1 MKDEALKYLHA
12 GFSVIPLGNITKDET
27 GSKKIEYPISWQKFQ
42 KELPTYEEILS
53 WIKYP
58 NLGIATGRVSNLLVL
73 DVDSYKP
80 GFDAD
85 LVKSFNLPVTPVQ
98 ETANG
103 GKQYFFRYPMEI
115 DIHNAVCIGH
125 NGSGID
131 IRGDGG
137 MVIVPPTKT
146 SYGAYSWL
154 IDPFETPLADV
165 PPKLL
170 ELLSKDHSS
179 ESGKKQ
185 SIVDLTALSKG
196 EGRDNSLTKICGT
209 LAYSLHP
216 NRWATEIYPTMMA
229 INSTYKPPLPHKDL
243 KRIYESITNK
253 ELRRRQNS
261 GNVLAETQPKQEK
274 IFTPAIS
281 LDELMDK
288 EFPEAQFVVN
298 PYFETGTLNMVSAPP
313 NTWKSWLLFYFI
325 NYIAKG
331 MNIFDTFQTEKSRIM
346 VVNEEDNARLIKE
359 RLKMLGTE
367 RGLPVFFHIMEGLK
381 ITKETVELFKK
392 EILEK
397 EIKVIIFD
405 SLRAVHDANE
415 NDSQEMQ
422 KVMDL
427 FKEIARVG
435 VTVIF
440 THHNRKRNVGEKNND
455 NAEMSRGS
463 TAINAAISGH
473 LSLEEEDRDG
483 YKFLIVRHLKSKAGP
498 KHDPI
503 ELEIVNEEEDKLDF
517 VFKGKF
523 KEKENKARQ
532 VKESI
537 YNVLYGGGWMTI
549 KELREMKIG
558 SESNIREGMEML
570 RKENLIKIITR
581 KEAEDKNLIPLGGG
595 KANEKL
601 YSFNKESGKVDEL
614 DEFTGDNK

>member
-42 KELPTYEEILS
+42 KELPTYEDIDS
-53 WIKYP
+53 WSKYP

-73 DVDSYKP
+73 DLDSYKP

-85 LVKSFNLPVTPVQ
+85 LVKSFNLPITPVQ
-98 ETANG
+98 ETASG
-103 GKQYFFRYPMEI
+103 GKQYFFKYPMEI

-154 IDPFETPLADV
+154 VDPFEMPLADV
-165 PPKLL
+165 PPTLLALL
-170 ELLSKDHSS
+170 EKDHSS

-185 SIVDLTALSKG
+185 SIADLTSLSKG

-209 LAYSLHP
+209 LAFSLHP

-229 INSTYKPPLPHKDL
+229 VNSTYKPPLPHKDL
-243 KRIYESITNK
+243 KRIYESITGK
-253 ELRRRQNS
+253 EMRRRQS
-261 GNVLAETQPKQEK
+261 GGNVHPEAQPKQEK
-274 IFTPAIS
+274 VFTPAIS
-281 LDELMDK
+281 IDELMDK
-288 EFPEAQFVVN
+288 EFPLARFVID
-298 PYFETGTLNMVSAPP
+298 PYFESGTLNMVSAPP

-331 MNIFDTFQTEKSRIM
+331 MDVFDNFKTEKSSIM
-346 VVNEEDNARLIKE
+346 VVNEEDNARLVKE

-367 RGLPVFFHIMEGLK
+367 RGLPVYFHIMEGLK
-381 ITKETVELFKK
+381 VNKETVPLLIK
-392 EILEK
+392 EIQEK

-422 KVMDL
+422 AVMDM

-440 THHNRKRNVGEKNND
+440 THHNRKRNIGEKSND

-523 KEKENKARQ
+523 KEQENKARQ

-537 YNVLYGGGWMTI
+537 YNILYSGGWKTI

-558 SESNIREGMEML
+558 GESNIREGMEML
-570 RKENLIKIITR
+570 RKEKLIKILTR
-581 KEAEDKNLIPLGGG
+581 KEAEEKNLIPLGGG

-601 YSFNKESGKVDEL
+601 YAFNKESGKVDEL
-614 DEFTGDNK
+614 DEFTGVKE